1 MDFRRI
7 DVWAG
12 RAGLL
17 IGLALAAVA
26 VAGWTMPTGVRP
38 EGVRLTLTAAPTG
51 ELAVTPP
58 RRVLRSSPLRPG
70 DSALGTWVITNLTG
84 ESRRV
89 QLRTVAPSRDLDGAV
104 DVLAT
109 STEAELLAGRLGST
123 HTWGRAVEIPS
134 GSRIRV
140 RVRLAVPA
148 DATGYENRAADL
160 RLELRSGAS
169 R

>member
-1 MDFRRI
+1 MDSRRI
-7 DVWAG
+7 EVWAG

-51 ELAVTPP
+51 ELSVTPLW
-58 RRVLRSSPLRPG
+58 RVLRSGPMRPG
-70 DSALGTWVITNLTG
+70 DSAMGTWVITNLTG

-89 QLRTVAPSRDLDGAV
+89 QLRTVAPSHDLDDDV

-123 HTWGRAVEIPS
+123 HAWGRAVDMPP

-140 RVRLAVPA
+140 RVRLTVPA
-148 DATGYENRAADL
+148 GASGYENRAADL
-160 RLELRSGAS
+160 RLELRSEAS